1 MATIKRFEDLEC
13 WQAARELTKYVYE
26 LTKKEKFSRDFEL
39 VRQIRKSSVSS
50 MGNTAEGFHRN
61 SNNDFMRF
69 LGYSRS
75 PIAETISHSYVAYD
89 QEYIDDNE
97 LEEVKRKITPLNL
110 ENQILT
116 KQINDQAETIQ
127 QLEIKIKRLD
137 SLYFKIE
144 KKKKKNNKKSNQ

>member
-13 WQAARELTKYVYE
+13 WQAARELTKYVYK

-39 VRQIRKSSVSS
+39 VRQVRKSTVSS

-61 SNNDFMRF
+61 SNIDFMRF

-75 PIAETISHSYVAYD
+75 SIAETVSHSYVAYD

-97 LEEVKRKITPLNL
+97 LEEVKRLADI
-110 ENQILT
+110 
-116 KQINDQAETIQ
+116 AW
-127 QLEIKIKRLD
+127 
-137 SLYFKIE
+137 
-144 KKKKKNNKKSNQ
+144 KKNNNFISYLNKGSKKNNAN

>member
-13 WQAARELTKYVYE
+13 WQAARELTKYIYK

-61 SNNDFMRF
+61 SNKDFMKF

-75 PIAETISHSYVAYD
+75 SVAETVSHSYVAYD
-89 QEYIDDNE
+89 QEYIEDNE
-97 LEEVKRKITPLNL
+97 LEEGKRLADIAWKKINNFISYLNKSSKKRKTN
-110 ENQILT
+110 
-116 KQINDQAETIQ
+116 
-127 QLEIKIKRLD
+127 
-137 SLYFKIE
+137 
-144 KKKKKNNKKSNQ
+144 

>member
-61 SNNDFMRF
+61 SNKDFLRF

-75 PIAETISHSYVAYD
+75 SIAETISHSYVAYD
-89 QEYIDDNE
+89 QEYIGDNE
-97 LEEVKRKITPLNL
+97 LEEVKRLADVAWKKINNFISYLNKSSK
-110 ENQILT
+110 N
-116 KQINDQAETIQ
+116 
-127 QLEIKIKRLD
+127 KRT
-137 SLYFKIE
+137 
-144 KKKKKNNKKSNQ
+144 N

>member
-50 MGNTAEGFHRN
+50 MGNSAEGFHRN
-61 SNNDFMRF
+61 SNKDFMRF

-75 PIAETISHSYVAYD
+75 SIAETISHSYVAYD

-97 LEEVKRKITPLNL
+97 LEEVKRLADNAWKKINNFISYLNKT
-110 ENQILT
+110 E
-116 KQINDQAETIQ
+116 
-127 QLEIKIKRLD
+127 RP
-137 SLYFKIE
+137 S
-144 KKKKKNNKKSNQ
+144 

>member
-61 SNNDFMRF
+61 SNKDFMRF

-75 PIAETISHSYVAYD
+75 SIAETISHSYVAYD
-89 QEYIDDNE
+89 QEYIDDDE
-97 LEEVKRKITPLNL
+97 LEEVKRLAEVAWKKINNFISYLN
-110 ENQILT
+110 
-116 KQINDQAETIQ
+116 K
-127 QLEIKIKRLD
+127 
-137 SLYFKIE
+137 SS
-144 KKKKKNNKKSNQ
+144 KKKRTS